1 MTVYFLT
8 TNEFKI
14 AEAQDYVSRR
24 DVGARHGVDL
34 SVVRQDLQEILDP
47 DIGKIVREKAVG
59 AYACIAHPCVVEHG
73 GLFMDALPGLPGSVG
88 KIVWDAVEDRICD
101 FLRAGDSRGAM
112 VRSYL
117 GYCDGRRVRVYMGET
132 RGRVAERARGAY
144 KFAWDP
150 IFIPEDQSLTY
161 GEMGLEQKRDTSPV
175 YKAWDAFFNA
185 EGPRL
190 SALR

>member
-1 MTVYFLT
+1 VKVYFLT

-14 AEAQDYVSRR
+14 AEIQDYVTRR
-24 DVGARHGVDL
+24 DVRARHGIEL
-34 SVVRQDLQEILDP
+34 SIVRQDLQEILDP

-59 AYACIAHPCVVEHG
+59 AYASMAHPCVVEHG

-101 FLRAGDSRGAM
+101 FLRASDSRGAM

-150 IFIPEDQSLTY
+150 IFIPGDQSLTY
-161 GEMGLEQKRDTSPV
+161 GEMGLELKRDTSPV
-175 YKAWDAFFNA
+175 FKAWDAFFA
-185 EGPRL
+185 GEGPRL
-190 SALR
+190 AAPR